1 MAISRRI
8 LDAAW
13 HQANVR
19 EKDYFRALAEVS
31 LANKNIKNP
40 NSFQLRIESL
50 FLSHRF
56 LRNSTFFTEISPQE
70 LSCLILTSWGFEVE
84 EIAEVLEV
92 KEDSTVK
99 IRAKITQKLNA
110 KNIPHAVCK
119 ASQAGI
125 LNLNNVDFLLHP
137 KKKNSFQRINKTHE
151 IENILI

>member
-8 LDAAW
+8 RDAAW

-19 EKDYFRALAEVS
+19 EKDYFIALAEVS

-40 NSFQLRIESL
+40 NFFQLRIEAL

-56 LRNSTFFTEISPQE
+56 LRNSTFFPEISSQE
-70 LSCLILTSWGFEVE
+70 LNCLILTSWGFEVE
-84 EIAEVLEV
+84 EIAEVLEI
-92 KEDSTVK
+92 KEDSIIK

-125 LNLNNVDFLLHP
+125 LTVDNVDFLLHP
-137 KKKNSFQRINKTHE
+137 KEKKNASIEINKETARL
-151 IENILI
+151 ENA